1 MYFEDLLDFL
11 QKRLKNVN
19 NEISL
24 LPEGILNCSMRG
36 GKTVYSYAI
45 TQNGNRKRTVITNND
60 VMISSL
66 ARKEY
71 LRAERDIIEHNIE
84 LLTKIEERYIEVT
97 EDNVFRKIKKAY
109 KDLPEKYFLS
119 NCREEGSWGEC
130 AYEQSCYK
138 PENKIHV
145 TSRGL
150 KVRSKSELII
160 CENLYANHVEFRYEQ
175 ILKIGD
181 KTFAPD
187 FTIKR
192 QDGKIIYWEHC
203 GLINNEAYMASHKNK
218 IRTYE
223 GAGIVPWDNL
233 IVTYDNPDGTLNI
246 RIIDSEIQNKILN

>member
-1 MYFEDLLDFL
+1 MDFL

-19 NEISL
+19 DEIYSF
-24 LPEGILNCSMRG
+24 PEGTLNQSKRG
-36 GKTVYSYAI
+36 QKTAYSWSI
-45 TQNGNRKRTVITNND
+45 TQNGNRKRIVITNND

-71 LRAERDIIEHNIE
+71 LRAQRDVLRSNIE
-84 LLTKIEERYIEVT
+84 LLRKIEQRYIELT
-97 EDNVFRKIKKAY
+97 EDNIFEQVKKAY
-109 KDLPEKYFLS
+109 KNLPKEYFLD
-119 NCREEGSWGEC
+119 GYYGMKDWGDC
-130 AYEQSCYK
+130 DYVQSDYR

-160 CENLYANHVEFRYEQ
+160 CENLYANNVEFRYEQ

-181 KTFAPD
+181 RTFAPD

-192 QDGKIIYWEHC
+192 KDGKIIYWEHC
-203 GLINNEAYMASHKNK
+203 GLVENEGYMASHRNK

>member
-1 MYFEDLLDFL
+1 
-11 QKRLKNVN
+11 
-19 NEISL
+19 
-24 LPEGILNCSMRG
+24 
-36 GKTVYSYAI
+36 
-45 TQNGNRKRTVITNND
+45 
-60 VMISSL
+60 MISSL

-71 LRAERDIIEHNIE
+71 LRAERDVLRSNIE
-84 LLTKIEERYIEVT
+84 LLRKIEQRYIELT
-97 EDNVFRKIKKAY
+97 EDNIFEQVKKAY
-109 KDLPEKYFLS
+109 KNLPKEYFLD
-119 NCREEGSWGEC
+119 GYYGMKDWGDGD
-130 AYEQSCYK
+130 YEQSDYR

-160 CENLYANHVEFRYEQ
+160 CENLYANNVEFRYEQ

-181 KTFAPD
+181 RTFAPD

-192 QDGKIIYWEHC
+192 KDGKIIYWEHC
-203 GLINNEAYMASHKNK
+203 GLVENEGYMASHRNK